1 MVEIGLT
8 DLPKSCRS
16 HSINKVAYQRFTT
29 VYYLRTIYRA
39 VGRSKNQRG
48 GDITCPLVETVK
60 TVLLSETSPLTIF
73 DGP

>member
-16 HSINKVAYQRFTT
+16 HSINKVAYQWFTT
-29 VYYLRTIYRA
+29 VYYLRTIYSA
-39 VGRSKNQRG
+39 VGRYKNPGGG

-60 TVLLSETSPLTIF
+60 TEL
-73 DGP
+73 